1 MIVRDDRLWLS
12 LAANHCVCVCNMSL
26 GSVGVQVWSSETVD
40 GHGEGQVET
49 GHANG
54 PRAVKDGCEAWTEG
68 PRWLED

>member
-1 MIVRDDRLWLS
+1 
-12 LAANHCVCVCNMSL
+12 VCVCNMSL